1 VRDSGRK
8 TPRGAVVWWA
18 GNGRKPLG
26 HLTPSD
32 AEAALKALLAAAAP
46 EPTDPRHRRRG
57 DHTFGEACEAW
68 LAYIAH
74 EKDRRPSTVKDYGN
88 TVRRYLLAEFGAE
101 TLLHTID
108 TERQRRCPITTAG
121 AAAGRRAAARAR
133 RPTSTDEGDA
143 MATAVIGAT
152 RVSSEIVRGLL
163 ACGEAVAALVRDP
176 GKARRAFGEPGGLH
190 IRATRLDDPRAF
202 DGIRAVFIAMGR
214 SGSRACCSGSR
225 SARPPGSRRSSRHPP
240 VGAQRVGGLTGDQPS
255 APTTASPGS
264 PRRPRSRARRSAR
277 RSALRALKAARV
289 TLASLL
295 TLSDVMSTAHH
306 AVVCADARPGGL
318 VAVGDCAVRL
328 PGCGRWALDRPLAAQ
343 PLQRRIAPQRRQ
355 IERAQALRE
364 GDGERRSTRRRRP
377 R

>member
-1 VRDSGRK
+1 
-8 TPRGAVVWWA
+8 
-18 GNGRKPLG
+18 
-26 HLTPSD
+26 
-32 AEAALKALLAAAAP
+32 
-46 EPTDPRHRRRG
+46 
-57 DHTFGEACEAW
+57 
-68 LAYIAH
+68 
-74 EKDRRPSTVKDYGN
+74 
-88 TVRRYLLAEFGAE
+88 VRRYLLAEFGAE

-225 SARPPGSRRSSRHPP
+225 SARPPGSRRSSRHRLSVLNASADSLGINPARPP
-240 VGAQRVGGLTGDQPS
+240 QHRPVRRVDRGPVLDDPPGDLPS
-255 APTTASPGS
+255 ARSRPPASRS
-264 PRRPRSRARRSAR
+264 PR
-277 RSALRALKAARV
+277 
-289 TLASLL
+289 
-295 TLSDVMSTAHH
+295 
-306 AVVCADARPGGL
+306 C
-318 VAVGDCAVRL
+318 
-328 PGCGRWALDRPLAAQ
+328 
-343 PLQRRIAPQRRQ
+343 
-355 IERAQALRE
+355 
-364 GDGERRSTRRRRP
+364 
-377 R
+377 